1 MQNDYTGCWHFACL
15 DECSPLYTENY
26 INIIHIYMATLIKL
40 KKGYDLKLQGGIVS
54 DEVTPASKCAL
65 YAVIPDDFTGIVPRM
80 EVKEGENVAAGDVL
94 YHDKNYESIK
104 VTSPVAGVV
113 KAVNRGER
121 RKIESIV
128 IEPDNS
134 GNKKTF
140 DLKNDAKSVL
150 LESGLWCMTR
160 QRPYDIV
167 PKPDAE
173 IRDVFVTCFD
183 SAPLAPSLSVV
194 LGEKSKYIEK
204 GVEILKS
211 LTKGNV
217 YLGCREDDVFEAANA
232 ETVIFKGPH
241 PAGNAG
247 VQAANIAPV
256 NKGETIITL
265 DVVTLARIGHL
276 FTEGFIDF
284 DTTVAVVGSEVS
296 TQKYMS
302 CTIGCQISTL
312 LNGNLKNDGETVRI
326 ICGNVLSGVKT
337 PKDAYLRTPYRQ
349 VTVIPELIHKDEFLG
364 WASLSP
370 KKFSVYHN
378 FTHWLFGGSKKSNE
392 MDARINGGERA
403 IVMSGEYDRMLPMD
417 IYSEFLIKAIIAFD
431 IDKMEQLGIY
441 EVAPEDFALAE
452 YADTSKL
459 ELQRIVREGLD
470 RMRKEME

>member
-1 MQNDYTGCWHFACL
+1 
-15 DECSPLYTENY
+15 
-26 INIIHIYMATLIKL
+26 MATLIKL

-54 DEVTPASKCAL
+54 DEVTPASKSAL

-80 EVKEGENVAAGDVL
+80 EVKEGDNVAAGDVL

-217 YLGCREDDVFEAANA
+217 YLGCREEEVFEAANA

-276 FTEGFIDF
+276 FTEGYINF

-296 TQKYMS
+296 VPKYMA

-337 PKDAYLRTPYRQ
+337 PKDAYLRFPYRQ

-378 FTHWLFGGSKKSNE
+378 FTHWLFGGKKSNE

>member
-1 MQNDYTGCWHFACL
+1 
-15 DECSPLYTENY
+15 
-26 INIIHIYMATLIKL
+26 MATLIKL

-54 DEVTPASKCAL
+54 DEVTPASKSAL

-194 LGEKSKYIEK
+194 LGEKRKYIEK

-211 LTKGNV
+211 
-217 YLGCREDDVFEAANA
+217 
-232 ETVIFKGPH
+232 
-241 PAGNAG
+241 
-247 VQAANIAPV
+247 
-256 NKGETIITL
+256 
-265 DVVTLARIGHL
+265 
-276 FTEGFIDF
+276 
-284 DTTVAVVGSEVS
+284 
-296 TQKYMS
+296 
-302 CTIGCQISTL
+302 
-312 LNGNLKNDGETVRI
+312 
-326 ICGNVLSGVKT
+326 
-337 PKDAYLRTPYRQ
+337 
-349 VTVIPELIHKDEFLG
+349 HK
-364 WASLSP
+364 AKI
-370 KKFSVYHN
+370 KK
-378 FTHWLFGGSKKSNE
+378 
-392 MDARINGGERA
+392 
-403 IVMSGEYDRMLPMD
+403 
-417 IYSEFLIKAIIAFD
+417 
-431 IDKMEQLGIY
+431 
-441 EVAPEDFALAE
+441 
-452 YADTSKL
+452 
-459 ELQRIVREGLD
+459 
-470 RMRKEME
+470 